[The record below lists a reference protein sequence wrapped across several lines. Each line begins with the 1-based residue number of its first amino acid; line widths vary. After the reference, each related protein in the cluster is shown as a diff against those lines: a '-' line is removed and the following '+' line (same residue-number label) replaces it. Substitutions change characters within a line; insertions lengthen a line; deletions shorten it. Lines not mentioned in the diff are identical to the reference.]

1 MSSLLSILH
10 NHSLLCIIS
19 PQVYHHV
26 PSNLL
31 QCNWI
36 ISEPFCITW
45 TCYIPT
51 CVQLKFL
58 PRGNWERWQLY
69 FINFENTGISYVHL
83 ITFFVIFEI
92 ECVFPFS
99 FNKLKLGSFALR
111 LVKSS
116 HHVYVSLLLIKKQ
129 KQKIIYGTLLFIFFL
144 NNFWINIGFW
154 ATAHLPLP
162 CQWRGRW
169 AVAQILI
176 LIPIFFLACGW
187 PMLL

>member
-10 NHSLLCIIS
+10 NHSFLCIIS
-19 PQVYHHV
+19 PQVYHHL

-31 QCNWI
+31 QYNWI
-36 ISEPFCITW
+36 ISELFCITW

-99 FNKLKLGSFALR
+99 CKKLKLGSFALR

-129 KQKIIYGTLLFIFFL
+129 KQKIFYCTLLFIFFF
-144 NNFWINIGFW
+144 NNFLDQYWNLGNC
-154 ATAHLPLP
+154 PLTP
-162 CQWRGRW
+162 PLSGER
-169 AVAQILI
+169 
-176 LIPIFFLACGW
+176 
-187 PMLL
+187 